1 MSGEPKPPAGE
12 FEPSLRGE
20 PEASSPGPDR
30 VAELEAELTQL
41 TASYQRLAADFEN
54 FRRRK
59 GQESAELVRYGSAAL
74 LEALLPALDNLQRA
88 VAHIP
93 VEEASGLTEGLRLTV
108 KQLEEGLASQGV
120 LRIAAEGQPFDPR
133 LHHAVLTV
141 PAGEVEPGTVVAELV
156 PGYTLHDRVVR
167 PAQVTVAEGS
177 ADPVPHRA
185 SRSRSARSPGPAV
198 DSSEASPN

>member
-120 LRIAAEGQPFDPR
+120 LRIAAEGQTFDPR

>member
-12 FEPSLRGE
+12 LEPSLRGE

>member
-120 LRIAAEGQPFDPR
+120 LRIAAEGQTFDPR

-198 DSSEASPN
+198 DSSEVSPN